1 MNAPTPSPLP
11 GSSSPPAQNPAAQ
24 NPSDHSTA
32 PSALLPRGLAIQ
44 VFLAFALAYFLSALV
59 RAITATLSPI
69 LRVEFSLS
77 AGDLGLLGG
86 GYFLG
91 FALTQLPLGRWLDR
105 HGPRTVSMCFL
116 SVAVLGCA
124 AFAVAPNFVGLLAAR
139 ILCGVGVSA
148 CLMAPLAAYRRWF
161 NPEAQLR
168 ANSWMLMTGSL
179 GMVAATLPVQW
190 LLPVMG
196 WRSMF
201 GALAALIA
209 LAIVVL
215 AWRLPAWP
223 TQPAASPTAPDG
235 GYRSIWQHAYF
246 RRHLWTGFFIYGG
259 LIAIQTLWAVPWLT
273 QVSGYTP
280 VQAATGLF
288 WINVCMLVTFWAWG
302 MLNPYLA
309 RRGLHADWLIAR
321 GIPVSL
327 TILALICIAGP
338 ATQWW
343 AWALFCMC
351 CSFMSLA
358 QPAIGMAFPQALAG
372 RALSAYNLA
381 IFSGIFV
388 VQWGIGLLI
397 DGFKWIGLDTVNAF
411 RAAFTVFF
419 VCSLAAYLRF
429 VLDNKTI
436 SPARLAAGQTPA

>member
-1 MNAPTPSPLP
+1 M
-11 GSSSPPAQNPAAQ
+11 
-24 NPSDHSTA
+24 
-32 PSALLPRGLAIQ
+32 AIQ

-59 RAITATLSPI
+59 RAITATLSPL
-69 LRVEFSLS
+69 LRVEFALS
-77 AGDLGLLGG
+77 SGDLGLLAG

-91 FALTQLPLGRWLDR
+91 FALTQIPLGRWLDT
-105 HGPRTVSMCFL
+105 HGPRTVSLCFL

-148 CLMAPLAAYRRWF
+148 CLMAPLTAYRRWF

-190 LLPVMG
+190 LLPVLG

-201 GALAALIA
+201 GGLAALIA
-209 LAIVVL
+209 LSIVVL

-223 TQPAASPTAPDG
+223 AKPTAAVTAPDG

-246 RRHLWTGFFIYGG
+246 RRHVWSGFFSYGG
-259 LIAIQTLWAVPWLT
+259 LVAIQTLWAVPWLI

-288 WINVCMLVTFWAWG
+288 WINVCMLLTFWTWG

-321 GIPVSL
+321 GIPLSL
-327 TILALICIAGP
+327 ILLAIICIAGS

-372 RALSAYNLA
+372 RALSAYNLV
-381 IFSGIFV
+381 IFSGIFA

-397 DGFKWIGLDTVNAF
+397 DAFKSMGLGTVDAF
-411 RAAFTVFF
+411 RAAFAVFF
-419 VCSLAAYLRF
+419 VCALAAYLRF
-429 VLDNKTI
+429 VLDNKTV
-436 SPARLAAGQTPA
+436 SPGRVPAA

>member
-1 MNAPTPSPLP
+1 MSLKPPLP
-11 GSSSPPAQNPAAQ
+11 AQAHASAPN
-24 NPSDHSTA
+24 HSIA
-32 PSALLPRGLAIQ
+32 PSQWLPRGMAIQ
-44 VFLAFALAYFLSALV
+44 VFLAFAVAYFLSALV
-59 RAITATLSPI
+59 RAITATLSPL
-69 LRVEFSLS
+69 LRVEFALS
-77 AGDLGLLGG
+77 SGDLGLLAG

-91 FALTQLPLGRWLDR
+91 FALTQIPLGRWLDT
-105 HGPRTVSMCFL
+105 HGPRTVSLCFL

-148 CLMAPLAAYRRWF
+148 CLMAPLTAYRRWF

-190 LLPVMG
+190 LLPVLG

-201 GALAALIA
+201 GGLAALIA
-209 LAIVVL
+209 LSILVL

-223 TQPAASPTAPDG
+223 AKPAATATAQDG

-246 RRHLWTGFFIYGG
+246 RRHVWSGFFSYGG
-259 LIAIQTLWAVPWLT
+259 LVAIQTLWAVPWLIE
-273 QVSGYTP
+273 VSGYTP

-288 WINVCMLVTFWAWG
+288 WINVCMLLTFWTWG

-321 GIPVSL
+321 GIPLSL
-327 TILALICIAGP
+327 ILLAIICIAGS
-338 ATQWW
+338 AVQWW
-343 AWALFCMC
+343 AWALFCMF

-372 RALSAYNLA
+372 RALSAYNLV
-381 IFSGIFV
+381 IFSGIFA

-397 DGFKWIGLDTVNAF
+397 DGFKSIGLGTVDAF
-411 RAAFTVFF
+411 RAAFAVFF
-419 VCSLAAYLRF
+419 VCALAAYLRF
-429 VLDNKTI
+429 VLDNKTV
-436 SPARLAAGQTPA
+436 SPSRLPAA

>member
-1 MNAPTPSPLP
+1 MSAEPTLP
-11 GSSSPPAQNPAAQ
+11 APAQASAPVHSGAAGQ
-24 NPSDHSTA
+24 W
-32 PSALLPRGLAIQ
+32 LPRGMAIQ

-59 RAITATLSPI
+59 RAITATLSPL
-69 LRVEFSLS
+69 LRVEFALS
-77 AGDLGLLGG
+77 SGDLGLLAG

-91 FALTQLPLGRWLDR
+91 FALTQIPLGRWLDT
-105 HGPRTVSMCFL
+105 HGPRTVSLCFL

-148 CLMAPLAAYRRWF
+148 CLMAPLTAYRRWF

-190 LLPVMG
+190 LLPVLG

-201 GALAALIA
+201 GGLAALIA
-209 LAIVVL
+209 VSIVVL

-223 TQPAASPTAPDG
+223 AKPAAAATAPDG

-246 RRHLWTGFFIYGG
+246 RRHVWSGFFSYGG
-259 LIAIQTLWAVPWLT
+259 LVAIQTLWAVPWLI

-288 WINVCMLVTFWAWG
+288 WINVCMLATFWTWG

-321 GIPVSL
+321 GIPLSL
-327 TILALICIAGP
+327 IILAIICIAGS

-372 RALSAYNLA
+372 RALSAYNLV
-381 IFSGIFV
+381 IFSGIFA

-397 DGFKWIGLDTVNAF
+397 DAFKSMGLGTVDAF
-411 RAAFTVFF
+411 RAAFAVFF
-419 VCSLAAYLRF
+419 VCALAAYLRF
-429 VLDNKTI
+429 VLDNKTV
-436 SPARLAAGQTPA
+436 SPGRVPAA

>member
-1 MNAPTPSPLP
+1 MNAKPTLPAQAQAQAHASASTPS
-11 GSSSPPAQNPAAQ
+11 GSAAQ
-24 NPSDHSTA
+24 
-32 PSALLPRGLAIQ
+32 LLPRGMAIQ

-59 RAITATLSPI
+59 RAITATLSPL
-69 LRVEFSLS
+69 LRVEFALS
-77 AGDLGLLGG
+77 SGDLGLLAG

-91 FALTQLPLGRWLDR
+91 FALTQIPLGRWLDT
-105 HGPRTVSMCFL
+105 HGPRTVSLCFL

-148 CLMAPLAAYRRWF
+148 CLMAPLTAYRRWF

-190 LLPVMG
+190 LLPVLG

-201 GALAALIA
+201 GGLAALIA
-209 LAIVVL
+209 LSIVVL
-215 AWRLPAWP
+215 AWRLPVWP
-223 TQPAASPTAPDG
+223 AKPVGPGTATVQDG

-246 RRHLWTGFFIYGG
+246 RRHVWSGFFSYGG
-259 LIAIQTLWAVPWLT
+259 LVAIQTLWAVPWLI

-288 WINVCMLVTFWAWG
+288 WINICMLATFWTWG

-321 GIPVSL
+321 GIPLSL
-327 TILALICIAGP
+327 AMLAIICIAGS
-338 ATQWW
+338 AIQWW

-372 RALSAYNLA
+372 RALSAYNLV
-381 IFSGIFV
+381 IFSGIFA

-397 DGFKWIGLDTVNAF
+397 DGFKSMGLGTVDAF
-411 RAAFTVFF
+411 RAAFAVFF
-419 VCSLAAYLRF
+419 VCALAAYLRF
-429 VLDNKTI
+429 VLDNKTV
-436 SPARLAAGQTPA
+436 SPGRVPAA

>member
-1 MNAPTPSPLP
+1 MSAEPTLPAPAHASTPAHS
-11 GSSSPPAQNPAAQ
+11 GAAGQ
-24 NPSDHSTA
+24 W
-32 PSALLPRGLAIQ
+32 LPRGMAIQ

-59 RAITATLSPI
+59 RAITATLSPL
-69 LRVEFSLS
+69 LRVEFALS
-77 AGDLGLLGG
+77 SGDLGLLAG

-91 FALTQLPLGRWLDR
+91 FALTQIPLGRWLDT
-105 HGPRTVSMCFL
+105 HGPRTVSLCFL

-148 CLMAPLAAYRRWF
+148 CLMAPLTAYRRWF

-190 LLPVMG
+190 LLPVLG

-201 GALAALIA
+201 GGLAALIA
-209 LAIVVL
+209 LSIVVL

-223 TQPAASPTAPDG
+223 AKPAAAATAPDG

-246 RRHLWTGFFIYGG
+246 RRHVWSGFFSYGG
-259 LIAIQTLWAVPWLT
+259 LVAIQTLWAVPWLI

-288 WINVCMLVTFWAWG
+288 WINVCMLLTFWTWG

-321 GIPVSL
+321 GIPLSL
-327 TILALICIAGP
+327 ILLAIICIAGS

-372 RALSAYNLA
+372 RALSAYNLV
-381 IFSGIFV
+381 IFSGIFA

-397 DGFKWIGLDTVNAF
+397 DAFKSMGLGTVDAF
-411 RAAFTVFF
+411 RAAFAVFF
-419 VCSLAAYLRF
+419 VCALAAYLRF
-429 VLDNKTI
+429 VLDNKTV
-436 SPARLAAGQTPA
+436 SPGRVPAA

>member
-1 MNAPTPSPLP
+1 MNAKPTQPAQAQAQAHASASTPS
-11 GSSSPPAQNPAAQ
+11 GSAAQ
-24 NPSDHSTA
+24 
-32 PSALLPRGLAIQ
+32 LLPRGMAIQ

-59 RAITATLSPI
+59 RAITATLSPL
-69 LRVEFSLS
+69 LRVEFALS
-77 AGDLGLLGG
+77 SGDLGLLAG

-91 FALTQLPLGRWLDR
+91 FALTQIPLGRWLDT
-105 HGPRTVSMCFL
+105 HGPRTVSLCFL

-148 CLMAPLAAYRRWF
+148 CLMAPLTAYRRWF

-190 LLPVMG
+190 LLPVLG

-201 GALAALIA
+201 GGLAALIA
-209 LAIVVL
+209 LSIVVL
-215 AWRLPAWP
+215 AWRLPVWP
-223 TQPAASPTAPDG
+223 AKPVGPGTATVQDG

-246 RRHLWTGFFIYGG
+246 RRHVWSGFFSYGG
-259 LIAIQTLWAVPWLT
+259 LVAIQTLWAVPWLI

-288 WINVCMLVTFWAWG
+288 WINICMLATFWTWG

-321 GIPVSL
+321 GIPLSL
-327 TILALICIAGP
+327 ILLAIICIAGS

-372 RALSAYNLA
+372 RALSAYNLV
-381 IFSGIFV
+381 IFSGIFA

-397 DGFKWIGLDTVNAF
+397 DAFKSMGLGTVDAF
-411 RAAFTVFF
+411 RAAFAVFF
-419 VCSLAAYLRF
+419 VCALAAYLRF
-429 VLDNKTI
+429 VLDNKTV
-436 SPARLAAGQTPA
+436 SPGRVPAA